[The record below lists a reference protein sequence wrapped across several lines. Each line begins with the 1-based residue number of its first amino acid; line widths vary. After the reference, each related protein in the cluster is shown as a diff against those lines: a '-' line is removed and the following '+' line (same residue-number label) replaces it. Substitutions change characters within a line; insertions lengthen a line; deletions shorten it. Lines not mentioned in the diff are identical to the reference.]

1 MKHPGEGQSTR
12 PGLTPVDFDPF
23 AETAQD
29 TILPLS
35 EAQQEMWAACA
46 MGGEASCSYNQCFPL
61 RFSGDL
67 SVPSLVAALGR
78 LVRRHAAL
86 RAVFH
91 RDAER
96 QTVRAEGAVDLP
108 VVDLSGSDGRARQ
121 AELARLVDLETHEP
135 FDLERGPLL
144 RAKLIR
150 EAPDRHLLI
159 LTAHHIVCDGWS
171 AVILVRDLAGLYAA
185 ERHGV
190 EPRLPA
196 PARYEDYVTDRAA
209 GAPGE
214 AARTALD
221 WWAERFADAAPALD
235 LPLDRPRPAA
245 KSYRG
250 RQIELRLDEDLCREI
265 RRLGAKNGSTSFA
278 TFLAAFEVLLHRLTA
293 QEDFVVGVAVAGQAA
308 IDDGDHLVGHC
319 VNTLPLRVA
328 LDPRAGF
335 TEHLRSSRKALVEA
349 QDHAELTFGSLIRRL
364 NLPRDPRRTPLVD
377 MTFNVDRV
385 GAPVQFAGLAV
396 EPLPPPKSFVNF
408 ELALNLVDDGHGVT
422 VECAFNT
429 ALFDEDT
436 IRRWLG
442 HYETLL
448 RAVVSDPE
456 RPILELPILTDEE
469 RGQLLAQPAGGRRF
483 PGATCLHRGFEE
495 QVARAPEAIAL
506 VLEGL
511 SVTYGELNLRANR
524 LAHHL
529 RSLGVRPDV
538 VVGLCVDRSI
548 EMVVGI
554 LGILKAGG
562 AYLPLDPTYPADRLA
577 FLLEDSAVPVLVTEE
592 RHLGVLKA
600 PAAAIVCLD
609 RDRETLARASSGNP
623 ETKVGPEHLAYV
635 IYTSGSTGK
644 PKGVLVTHNNV
655 ARLFEATNAW
665 FGFDSGDVW
674 CLFHSYAFDFSVW
687 ELWGALLYGGRLVV
701 VPYWVSRSPEAFHEM
716 LKSERVTVLN
726 QTPSAFRQLIQA
738 DLTSGAPAG
747 GMALRTVI
755 FGGEALELQSL
766 RPWFRRYG
774 DARPRLVNMYG
785 ITETTVHVTYRP
797 ITLRDVEGGA
807 GSVIGIPIPD
817 LQVYVLD
824 PLGEPSPIGVAGEMY
839 VGGAGVAHG
848 YLNRP
853 ELTADRFERHPFDAD
868 PKARLYRTGDLARRL
883 AGGDL
888 EYLGRIDLQVKIRGF
903 RIELGEIES
912 VIAQHPAVRET
923 TVIARED
930 DPGDRRLVAYVV
942 TDGGS
947 EGTIEALR
955 TLVRAKLPDY
965 MVPAQF
971 VELAALPL
979 TPHGKVDRKAL
990 PLPDQGRPAT
1000 SRPYAPPRNPTEE
1013 TIATIWASV
1022 LRIERVGIDDN
1033 FFEMGGH
1040 SVQAAQIM
1048 TRLRAAFPL
1057 DLPLRLLFQ
1066 SPTVEGL
1073 AAAVDALAWSARGA
1087 SGPAAGGEREE
1098 LEI

>member
-1 MKHPGEGQSTR
+1 
-12 PGLTPVDFDPF
+12 
-23 AETAQD
+23 
-29 TILPLS
+29 
-35 EAQQEMWAACA
+35 
-46 MGGEASCSYNQCFPL
+46 
-61 RFSGDL
+61 
-67 SVPSLVAALGR
+67 
-78 LVRRHAAL
+78 VRRHAAL

-91 RDAER
+91 RDAEH
-96 QTVRAEGAVDLP
+96 QTIRAEGIIDLP
-108 VVDLSGSDGRARQ
+108 MVDLSRLDDRALQ
-121 AELARLVDLETHEP
+121 AEISRLIDLETHEP
-135 FDLERGPLL
+135 FDLENGPLF
-144 RAKLIR
+144 RTKLIR

-171 AVILVRDLAGLYAA
+171 AVILVRDLGALYAA
-185 ERHGV
+185 LRHGV
-190 EPRLPA
+190 DARLPP
-196 PARYEDYVTDRAA
+196 PARYEDYVTARAA

-214 AARTALD
+214 TARTALD
-221 WWAERFADAAPALD
+221 WWASRFADAAPTLD

-245 KSYRG
+245 KSYSG
-250 RQIELRLDEDLCREI
+250 RQIESRLDEDLCREI
-265 RRLGAKNGSTSFA
+265 RKVGAKNGSTLFA
-278 TFLAAFEVLLHRLTA
+278 TLLAAFEVLLHRLTA
-293 QEDFVVGVAVAGQAA
+293 QSDFVVGVAVAGQAS

-328 LDPRAGF
+328 VDPTAAF
-335 TEHLRSSRKALVEA
+335 TQHLRSARKALVDA

-408 ELALNLVDDGHGVT
+408 EIGMNLVDDGHSVT

-429 ALFDEDT
+429 ALFDEAT

-448 RAVVSDPE
+448 RAIAADPD
-456 RPILELPILTDEE
+456 RPILELPILTDGE
-469 RGQLLAQPAGGRRF
+469 RREILSGSSVDARRF

-495 QVARAPEAIAL
+495 QVSRTPEAVAL
-506 VLEGL
+506 VFEGS
-511 SVTYGELNLRANR
+511 SVTYDALNRRANR

-529 RSLGVRPDV
+529 LTLGVGPDV
-538 VVGLCVDRSI
+538 LVGLCVDRSI
-548 EMVVGI
+548 DMVVAI

-562 AYLPLDPTYPADRLA
+562 AYLPLDPTYPPDRLA
-577 FLLEDSAVPVLVTEE
+577 FLLTDSAVPVLVTEE
-592 RHLGVLKA
+592 RHLGGFKA
-600 PAAAIVCLD
+600 PGATIVCLD
-609 RDRETLARASSGNP
+609 RDGEMLARLGSGNP
-623 ETKVGPEHLAYV
+623 TTEVGPHHLAYV

-644 PKGVLVTHNNV
+644 PKGVLVTHHNV
-655 ARLFEATNAW
+655 ARLFEATQDW
-665 FGFDSGDVW
+665 YGFDAGDVW
-674 CLFHSYAFDFSVW
+674 TLFHSYAFDFSVW

-738 DLTSGAPAG
+738 DLASGTSAG
-747 GMALRTVI
+747 EMALRTVI

-766 RPWFRRYG
+766 RPWLRRYG

-797 ITLRDVEGGA
+797 ITIADVEDGA

-824 PLGEPSPIGVAGEMY
+824 PGGEPSPIGVAGEMY
-839 VGGAGVAHG
+839 VGGAGVARG

-853 ELTADRFERHPFDAD
+853 ELTAERFIRHPFDAD
-868 PKARLYRTGDLARRL
+868 PNARLYRTGDLARRL
-883 AGGDL
+883 ADGDL

-912 VIAQHPAVRET
+912 VIGQHPAVRET

-930 DPGDRRLVAYVV
+930 GPGDKRLVAYVV
-942 TDGGS
+942 MDGGS
-947 EGTIEALR
+947 PGTIEELR
-955 TLVRAKLPDY
+955 TLVRANLPDY

-971 VELAALPL
+971 MSLAALPL
-979 TPHGKVDRKAL
+979 TAHGKVDRKAL
-990 PLPDQGRPAT
+990 PAPDPAHRAT
-1000 SRPYAPPRNPTEE
+1000 SRPYAPPQTQTEQ
-1013 TIATIWASV
+1013 TMAGIWAQV

-1048 TRLRAAFPL
+1048 TQLRAAFPL

-1073 AAAVDALAWSARGA
+1073 AAAIDALAWAARGA
-1087 SGPAAGGEREE
+1087 STPAAQGGREE
-1098 LEI
+1098 FEI